1 MQGFSFDGVTC
12 LGGHDAV
19 HFNGCDDVLIQ
30 NCTFKTGDD
39 CFSGFDN
46 HRVTVRGCGLS
57 VYQIAKQSGLTWR
70 TVKKVTDGI
79 PVRFDTAERIRF
91 VMQQNASTAIGN

>member
-1 MQGFSFDGVTC
+1 MNNQRTITEEQFMA
-12 LGGHDAV
+12 H
-19 HFNGCDDVLIQ
+19 CDESLRQ
-30 NCTFKTGDD
+30 LA
-39 CFSGFDN
+39 
-46 HRVTVRGCGLS
+46 REVRGCGMS